1 MTQATNTAS
10 DNVNRFRFILYGV
23 LYRLRAGVGS
33 SSDADNWFTGPALLS
48 EWHTKMREIR
58 IRELSVAD
66 ARLRLDTQLNEAFMA
81 GELRVEV
88 LHGIGSGA
96 LRRMTRELIME
107 CGFAK
112 VVTDLV
118 HENPGVTVVDL
129 SPPSRQAL
137 RGYT

>member
-1 MTQATNTAS
+1 
-10 DNVNRFRFILYGV
+10 
-23 LYRLRAGVGS
+23 
-33 SSDADNWFTGPALLS
+33 
-48 EWHTKMREIR
+48 MREIR